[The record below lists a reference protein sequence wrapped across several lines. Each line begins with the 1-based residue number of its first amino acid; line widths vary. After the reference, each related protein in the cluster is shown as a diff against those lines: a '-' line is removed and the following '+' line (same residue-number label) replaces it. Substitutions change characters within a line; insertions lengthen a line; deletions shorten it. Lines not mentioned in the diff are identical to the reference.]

1 MFDPDSIA
9 QKRGRKSLLDYS
21 RTGYSASDSSRP
33 DFAESDEA
41 ESHRYYDEAPFPSDQ
56 DGGYYDNE
64 QSPHG
69 ENDWPDRSTG
79 GQSGVRQ
86 RLQGMIESLTRDEQP
101 DQAGFHKHRAPAT
114 DAPEDQVA
122 DMDASQP
129 SQRQNSN
136 PPHSQV
142 PHSQVP
148 HSMAPHSETP
158 ASQERD
164 SQNAG
169 SHRAGDQKNRNDR
182 PPRDGSLIDPVVLIV
197 TAWRYRYF
205 VIFAS
210 ILGAVLGVMI
220 ALATP
225 HKYESVSQFVL
236 DPRELRL
243 TDTDFLPQ
251 SYSAES
257 ILALVDSQVQIVDSS
272 PVLQAVVTN
281 LDLADDPEFNGTAAG
296 GVFGAVEMLR
306 SLIGGKSKTASDYNN
321 LAVQSLS
328 RQVQVYRGEKTFI
341 VYVAVKTEDAE
352 KSARIA
358 NEIVDVY
365 IVKQQESQSALF
377 ERTAVSFGT
386 QLDALRKDV
395 EAAER
400 RVEEYKAKFDLVD
413 AGGNLISDEQII
425 TLNQQLAQLRAQKVE
440 IQVKAD
446 SARQVDINALL
457 TGTSPE
463 ILGSTTIG
471 ELRAEYASA
480 KRISDSLATSLGP
493 RHPQRIAAE
502 QALDTA
508 RAEINNEL
516 RRIVESTQT
525 ELRRVIRS
533 EQQVATDLAVL
544 KSKHATTSGDLVQL
558 RELEREAN
566 ATSAIYVSFL
576 KRARETRE
584 QQSLNTSNIRV
595 ISAATPALKS
605 SGPSRKF
612 IAIGGL
618 LAGLFG
624 GLAIAILAG
633 IYKSLASGFKRA
645 SRDRFDEPYR
655 NTGAPP
661 PQEEELVL
669 DPADYADEEP
679 ADDRWQRRD
688 LPNTSARPWQDEAPQ
703 PSHMA
708 DFAPENEEEQIRAD
722 IREMRETVER
732 LQQARRSSREPGR
745 FVSS

>member
-1 MFDPDSIA
+1 MFDSKNIIDDG
-9 QKRGRKSLLDYS
+9 KRRSLLDYS
-21 RTGYSASDSSRP
+21 LTGYPAADSARAD
-33 DFAESDEA
+33 ESA
-41 ESHRYYDEAPFPSDQ
+41 SHRYRDNSPLLSDNT
-56 DGGYYDNE
+56 GGYYGNE
-64 QSPHG
+64 QDA
-69 ENDWPDRSTG
+69 NDDSDWSDRSVA
-79 GQSGVRQ
+79 GQSGVRE
-86 RLQGMIESLTRDEQP
+86 RLQGMIKTLRGDGEEPTARTR
-101 DQAGFHKHRAPAT
+101 FHKQGERAT
-114 DAPEDQVA
+114 GVLRDQVA
-122 DMDASQP
+122 NMDESQP
-129 SQRQNSN
+129 SQRQNSSSSN
-136 PPHSQV
+136 AQPSHLQY
-142 PHSQVP
+142 
-148 HSMAPHSETP
+148 AG
-158 ASQERD
+158 
-164 SQNAG
+164 SQNTGAL
-169 SHRAGDQKNRNDR
+169 KNQNDAR
-182 PPRDGSLIDPVVLIV
+182 PRDGSLIDPVVLIL

-205 VIFAS
+205 VVFAS
-210 ILGAVLGVMI
+210 ILGAVLGVII
-220 ALATP
+220 ALAIP

-272 PVLQAVVTN
+272 PVLQAVVSN
-281 LDLADDPEFNGTAAG
+281 LDLADDPEFNGTSAG
-296 GVFGAVEMLR
+296 SIFGAIGMLR
-306 SLIGGKSKTASDYNN
+306 SLIGGKSQTASDYNN
-321 LAVQSLS
+321 LAVQSLA
-328 RQVQVYRGEKTFI
+328 RVVDVYRGKKTFI

-377 ERTAVSFGT
+377 ERTAVSFAT
-386 QLDALRKDV
+386 QLEALRKDV

-440 IQVKAD
+440 IQVKAE

-480 KRISDSLATSLGP
+480 KRTSDALATSLGP

-595 ISAATPALKS
+595 ISAATPALKP

-633 IYKSLASGFKRA
+633 IYKSLASGFNRA

-655 NTGAPP
+655 NSGAAPS
-661 PQEEELVL
+661 QEEEVVP

-679 ADDRWQRRD
+679 TDDRWQQRD
-688 LPNTSARPWQDEAPQ
+688 EPNPNAPPWQDEITQ
-703 PSHMA
+703 PSQMA

-732 LQQARRSSREPGR
+732 LQQARRSPRQPGR